1 MLAGVTPRMRWSV
14 NLLIDSSPSIP
25 CEGWTYCPSC
35 LSRAMKPVW
44 VSKLSFEV
52 VFLIFRTK
60 HLLWEFGIV
69 TATYISLRYWVEAVG
84 VEWGGCPGAECQE
97 TEVSISEV
105 CVHRPLACR
114 CLKRPPE
121 PLSLVGSCP
130 CEETCSGIIV
140 WHFWR
145 KCSHGMFYW
154 SSWAARNLWD
164 I

>member
-60 HLLWEFGIV
+60 HLLWEFGVV

-84 VEWGGCPGAECQE
+84 VEWGGCPGAKCQE
-97 TEVSISEV
+97 SEVSNSEV

-114 CLKRPPE
+114 CLKRLPE